1 MKQIE
6 RMMIAALYDNIQRL
20 RNRQQI
26 NGNMECAFG
35 EKWLEFRD
43 KILQWKDTYEY
54 ESYSNEFSF

>member
-20 RNRQQI
+20 RNRRQV

-35 EKWLEFRD
+35 EKWLKFRD
-43 KILQWKDTYEY
+43 TILQWKDTYEY
-54 ESYSNEFSF
+54 ELYSNEFCF

>member
-6 RMMIAALYDNIQRL
+6 RMMIAALYYNIQRL
-20 RNRQQI
+20 RNRHQT

-43 KILQWKDTYEY
+43 KILQWKDTYEF
-54 ESYSNEFSF
+54 ELYSNEFSF